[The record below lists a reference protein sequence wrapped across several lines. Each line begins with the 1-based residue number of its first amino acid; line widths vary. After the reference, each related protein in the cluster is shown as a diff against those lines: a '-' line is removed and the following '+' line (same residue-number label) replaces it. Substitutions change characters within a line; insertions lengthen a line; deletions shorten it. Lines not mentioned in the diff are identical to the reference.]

1 MIFAAAALAI
11 SAQCHYSYT
20 VWNVKARRSLIHRTV
35 SKPYSELTRAEK
47 GPLGC
52 TPCEEDQAEI
62 TLSNGSQFTACRKAG
77 PAIKT
82 ALEAALAKGQRIV
95 SAVGYRPQVSK
106 GPADKAGNR
115 TELSN
120 HAFGAAVDLNEEH
133 NGLYENCIAWSRKCR
148 LRKGGIYRPG
158 ADPLSLSK
166 DSPAVVEMRKAGF
179 SWGGEIEGRQKDF
192 MHFSPTGY

>member
-1 MIFAAAALAI
+1 MIFAAAALAL

-20 VWNVKARRSLIHRTV
+20 VWNVKARKSLIHRSV
-35 SKPYSELTRAEK
+35 SKPYGELTRSEK

-52 TPCEEDQAEI
+52 TPCEEDQADI
-62 TLSNGSQFTACRKAG
+62 VLSNGVGFKACRKAG

-82 ALEAALAKGQRIV
+82 ALDAALAKGQKIV
-95 SAVGYRPQVSK
+95 SVVAYRPQVSK
-106 GPADKAGNR
+106 GPADASGNR

-120 HAFGAAVDLNEEH
+120 HSFGAAVDLNEEH
-133 NGLYENCIAWSRKCR
+133 NGLYDNCPAWSKKCA
-148 LRKGGIYRPG
+148 LRKGGAYRPG

-166 DSPAVVEMRKAGF
+166 ESPAVVEMKKAGF
-179 SWGGEIEGRQKDF
+179 LWGGEIEGRQKDF